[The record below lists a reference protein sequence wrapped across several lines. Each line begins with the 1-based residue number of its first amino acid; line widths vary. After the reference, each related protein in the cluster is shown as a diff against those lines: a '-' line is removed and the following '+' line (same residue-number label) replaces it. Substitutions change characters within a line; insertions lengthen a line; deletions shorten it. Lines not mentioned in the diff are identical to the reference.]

1 MSTDTT
7 TTQWIAAVNVADL
20 PPETATRITY
30 AGVDIAIFN
39 VEGDFYAIGDTCT
52 HAEASLS
59 EGDFYDDRVECPLHG
74 SPFDV
79 TTGRALGGQATGNSG
94 AYATKVENGV
104 VYVNPDPVTPRSIR

>member
-1 MSTDTT
+1 MTT
-7 TTQWIAAVNVADL
+7 TTETEQWVRVAGVDEL

-30 AGVDIAIFN
+30 NGVDIAVFN
-39 VEGDFYAIGDTCT
+39 VEGTVYAIGDTCT

-79 TTGRALGGQATGNSG
+79 KTGRALGGQATGNSG
-94 AYATKVENGV
+94 KFATKVEDGV
-104 VYVNPDPVTPRSIR
+104 IYVNPIPITPRSIR